1 MAEAEALIIRLH
13 GQVVGTLTHLGGD
26 RTIFSFADAFVAQ
39 ADRPTLSLSF
49 KGETGLLT
57 DIAPTQRR
65 LAPFFANLLPEG
77 PLRTYLAAR
86 AGVNAGREFPLL
98 RALGRDLPG
107 AVTATPAGDDHRP
120 GRLATPPPDHGTLA
134 GPALRFSLAGVQLKF
149 SAVRNPGRR
158 GGLTIPARGEG
169 GDWIVKLP
177 SPHFAGVPE
186 NEFAMMTLARTVGIN
201 VPDIAL
207 VAMDQIAGLPEG
219 ATTLQAPA
227 FAIRR
232 FDRSAAGPV
241 HVEDFAQVYGVYP
254 ERKYTGARLRGIAR
268 ILAAEAP
275 PESLDEF
282 IRRVTFTVLIGNGDM
297 HLKNWSLIYPDQR
310 RAQLAPAYDFVS
322 TIPYIP
328 GDGLALKAYGARA
341 FGDVTYAEIGA
352 LAAWAGA
359 SAHGAVQIARQTTA
373 RFLDAWQ
380 QQKASLPLAAATV
393 ASIDAHL
400 ARLALVSGD

>member
-1 MAEAEALIIRLH
+1 MAEADALIIRLH

-26 RTIFSFADAFVAQ
+26 RTIFSFAEAYMAP
-39 ADRPTLSLSF
+39 ADRPILSLGF
-49 KGETGLLT
+49 KGEAGLLAET
-57 DIAPTQRR
+57 VPTQRR

-86 AGVNAGREFPLL
+86 AGVNAGWEFPLL
-98 RALGRDLPG
+98 RALGHDLPG
-107 AVTATPAGDDHRP
+107 AITATAADDDASP
-120 GRLATPPPDHGTLA
+120 GRQPAPPPGQATPPG
-134 GPALRFSLAGVQLKF
+134 GALRFSLAGVQLKF

-177 SPHFAGVPE
+177 SAHFAGVPE
-186 NEFAMMTLARTVGIN
+186 NEFAMMTLARAVGID
-201 VPDIAL
+201 VPEIAL
-207 VAMDQIAGLPEG
+207 IAMDQIAGLPEG
-219 ATTLQAPA
+219 IAALKAPA

-254 ERKYTGARLRGIAR
+254 DRKYTGARLRGIAKV
-268 ILAAEAP
+268 LAAEAP
-275 PESLDEF
+275 VESLDEF

-310 RAQLAPAYDFVS
+310 RAQRAPAYDFVS

-328 GDGLALKAYGARA
+328 GDSLALKAYKARA
-341 FGDVTYAEIGA
+341 FTDVTFAEIAA

-359 SAHGAVQIARQTTA
+359 PAYGAVQIARETTG
-373 RFLDAWQ
+373 RFLDAWGQ
-380 QQKASLPLAAATV
+380 EKSSLPLDAATV
-393 ASIDAHL
+393 ASIDTHL
-400 ARLALVSGD
+400 ARLALGTGD